1 MSEENKNIEPEQQ
14 TENVP
19 EEITPL
25 PEIFLPGTEEQ
36 PFTQSN
42 PLVCHNIADSYFP
55 SYVIGVPQ
63 KDKQYF

>member
-19 EEITPL
+19 EEITPS

-42 PLVCHNIADSYFP
+42 PNMEVHHHLNR
-55 SYVIGVPQ
+55 
-63 KDKQYF
+63 K